1 MVEGMKEI
9 VQLMEE
15 WQLTGKD
22 VSSANT
28 TGARAMARAMVVGPR
43 VVGYPGG

>member
-1 MVEGMKEI
+1 MKEI

-15 WQLTGKD
+15 WQFNVGDYGKGCIERQHLGSESD
-22 VSSANT
+22 GT
-28 TGARAMARAMVVGPR
+28 AMVVGPR